1 MKNIKKS
8 IVTVVAFAI
17 LLVLCLTF
25 AACDSSK
32 PLKGYEQATLN
43 NNTTTIKTST
53 AEQAKYYG
61 SLENVVSG
69 YASEYIITRHKP
81 MAGSFYAYTEGL
93 TDDLANLNGGEGNEA
108 VFWPGSQLLKLKLS
122 YDLDGKLQRE
132 EELLIESPNGVL
144 RDPDVSAD
152 GKRVVFSWKQ
162 NRQDDYHLYI
172 YDLEAGIYEQITYG
186 QGISDTEPKWLPNGQ
201 IVFSSSRT
209 IQIVDCW
216 KTPVSNLYICNDD
229 GSEMIRVGYD
239 QVHTTYPT
247 VTEDG
252 RVLYTRWDYNDR
264 TQMFVQALFSMNADG
279 TGQTAV
285 FGNNSNN
292 PTTLMHTVSI
302 PGSTSKYLTIISG
315 HHVTQGGKLC
325 IVDTAIDRDGQQP
338 LDYVF
343 EAAESGESIDTL
355 GQTGRIYKYPI
366 AINEKEMFFAR
377 AESWASA
384 KQETKFNLYYYNSET
399 GEMVAVADCN
409 GGAISCSQ
417 IAPIR
422 TKRTFVR
429 PSMVDYSK
437 NVGTYYVANV
447 YEGDTMKDVQFGA
460 VKYLRVVALDYR
472 PYAVGAVSAGNS
484 SVYPEGFGTSDPS
497 TPVGTA
503 NSTWD
508 VKQVIGIVPVE
519 EDGSVMFSCPSDV
532 PVYFQ
537 LLDENGLM
545 IQSMRSWST
554 LMPGETFSCVGC
566 HENKNNVPVS
576 GSNVTMAMKKGV
588 QLLQKDLW
596 MTTPEYDDYDPYTD
610 YKGFSYAEEIQPIL
624 DRSCIA
630 CHDNVE
636 IANTRLGSSG
646 LTVDAGDPVT
656 SNTWKYLVTNKSNSV
671 DWTNAEFNPSWST
684 ATQPFGSDS
693 GSTITWGAS
702 GDACFYM
709 TQQFT
714 LTADQLKGK
723 FFIQWQYDE
732 DPQLYLNGT
741 RIDNVVAGGTYVTD
755 MRYFELSV
763 SQKALLKEGTNVLTA
778 RAYNAMGGSYMNVV
792 LSCNTNAD
800 TTASNPVALTDEIR
814 VASRDK
820 VDYYL
825 SYLVLTGSFLKGNF
839 YCGTPTN
846 SITDWIG
853 GMSDP
858 TTIPAYTHGSTQSG
872 IIDMLMND
880 HQELLSSGKI
890 SKEDIYR
897 IAAWIDLGVPFR
909 GSYNEASENWGSQEM
924 GEAERRQNMRDYYDK
939 IDQLNKAKKAGLLTR
954 KKVLIEYFDKNNNY
968 IASVEDRHL
977 AILNLDQKIQPGDTV
992 VVTLPK
998 GYEYIWFN
1006 LNPKIEL
1013 TLVYCPDG
1021 VFTYTVPDYAELIY
1035 PNLMVGS
1042 NQYVY
1047 THPTI
1052 TAFLPSDED
1061 LNAIY
1066 NVALNPYDAGYK
1078 QDGAKITAGS
1088 TWEDNGY
1095 GNFFPA
1101 NAFDGF
1107 TCNRGHGSFPD
1118 QSWGPDKDASSA
1130 NKWLKIDFGREVELY
1145 SFEMFIRADFPHDTY
1160 ITKLVLEFSD
1170 GTEITWDGLEQT
1182 NQGQTLT
1189 LDEAIRTTS
1198 VTIKEIETA
1207 KPNEWMGISEFKA
1220 YGKNVIE

>member
-1 MKNIKKS
+1 MKKR
-8 IVTVVAFAI
+8 TVAVIAFAT
-17 LLVLCLTF
+17 LLIICLTF
-25 AACDSSK
+25 VGCNDNG
-32 PLKGYEQATLN
+32 PVKGYEPSTLT
-43 NNTTTIKTST
+43 NNTTTIKTTS
-53 AEQAKYYG
+53 AEQTQYYG
-61 SLENVVSG
+61 SLENVIEG
-69 YASEYIITRHKP
+69 YASEYVITRHKP
-81 MAGSFYAYTEGL
+81 MAGTFYAYTEGI
-93 TDDLANLNGGEGNEA
+93 TDDLAGLHGGEGNEA

-122 YDLDGKLQRE
+122 YDLDGNLQKE
-132 EELLIESPNGVL
+132 EELLVDSPNGVV

-162 NRQDDYHLYI
+162 NKQDDYHLYV
-172 YDLEAGIYEQITYG
+172 YFLETGLVEQITFG

-209 IQIVDCW
+209 VQIVDCW
-216 KTPVSNLYICNDD
+216 KTPVSNLYICNAD
-229 GSEMIRVGYD
+229 GSEIIRVGYD

-292 PTTLMHTVSI
+292 PTTVMHTVAV
-302 PGSTSKYLTIISG
+302 PGSSSKYLTIVSG
-315 HHVTQGGKLC
+315 HHVTQGGKLAV
-325 IVDTAIDRDGQQP
+325 IDTAIDRDGQSP

-343 EAAESGESIDTL
+343 EAAETGESIDTL
-355 GQTGRIYKYPI
+355 GQAGRIYKYPI
-366 AINEKEMFFAR
+366 AINENEMIFAR

-384 KQETKFNLYYYNSET
+384 KQETKFSLYYYNSET
-399 GEMVAVADCN
+399 GEMICIADCN
-409 GGAISCSQ
+409 GGKISCSQ
-417 IAPIR
+417 ITPIR

-437 NVGTYYVANV
+437 DTGTYYVANV
-447 YEGDTMKDVQFGA
+447 YEGDTMKEVEFGA

-484 SVYPEGFGTSDPS
+484 SAYPDGFGTSDPS

-508 VKQVIGIVPVE
+508 VKKVIGIVPVE

-537 LLDENGLM
+537 LLDKDGLM

-566 HENKNNVPVS
+566 HESKNNVPVS
-576 GSNVTMAMKKGV
+576 GSMVTMAMKKGV
-588 QLLQKDLW
+588 QKLQKDIW
-596 MTTPEYDDYDPYTD
+596 MTTEEYENYDPYTD
-610 YKGFSYAEEIQPIL
+610 YKGFSYADEIQPIL
-624 DRSCIA
+624 DRSCVS
-630 CHDNVE
+630 CHTNVE
-636 IANTRLGSSG
+636 LANKRLGSQGIS
-646 LTVDAGDPVT
+646 VDIGKTVT
-656 SNTWKYLVTNKSNSV
+656 SSTWKYLVTTKSNDVS
-671 DWTNAEFNPSWST
+671 WTSSTFNPDWST

-693 GSTITWGAS
+693 GSSITWGAS
-702 GDACFYM
+702 SDACFYM

-723 FFIQWQYDE
+723 FFIKWQYDE

-741 RIDNVVAGGTYVTD
+741 RIDSVPANGTYITGTT
-755 MRYFELSV
+755 YFELSA
-763 SQKALLKEGTNVLTA
+763 SQKALLNEGTNTITA
-778 RAYNAMGGSYMNVV
+778 RAYNAMGGSYMYVE
-792 LSCNTNAD
+792 LTCNTEVAS
-800 TTASNPVALTDEIR
+800 TTTSPVALTDEIR

-846 SITDWIG
+846 DITDWIG

-872 IIDMLMND
+872 IIEMLMND
-880 HQELLSSGKI
+880 HQGLLSSGKI

-897 IAAWIDLGVPFR
+897 IAAWIDLGVPYR
-909 GSYNEASENWGSQEM
+909 GSYNEASENWGSLEM
-924 GEAERRQNMRDYYDK
+924 GEAERRQNMRDYYNK
-939 IDQLNKAKKAGLLTR
+939 IDELNKANKAGQLSR
-954 KKVLIEYFDKNNNY
+954 KKVLIEYFDASGNY
-968 IASVEDRHL
+968 IGAVEDRHL
-977 AILNLDQKIQPGDTV
+977 SILYLDQKIQAGDTV
-992 VVTLPK
+992 VVTLPS
-998 GYEYIWFN
+998 GYEYVWFS
-1006 LNPKIEL
+1006 LSPKMKL
-1013 TLVYCPDG
+1013 ALMYCPDG
-1021 VFTYTVPDYAELIY
+1021 VFTYTVPQYAENIF
-1035 PNLMVGS
+1035 PNLTVGKD
-1042 NQYVY
+1042 QYVY

-1052 TAFLPSDED
+1052 TAFLPSEED

-1078 QDGAKITAGS
+1078 NEGAKITTGS
-1088 TWEDNGY
+1088 AWENDGY

-1107 TCNRGHGSFPD
+1107 TCNRGHGVFPN
-1118 QSWGPDKDASSA
+1118 QSWGPDKNVGKEDR
-1130 NKWLKIDFGREVELY
+1130 WLQIDFGREVELY
-1145 SFEMFIRADFPHDTY
+1145 SFEMFIRADFPHDAY
-1160 ITKLVLEFSD
+1160 ITKLELEFSD
-1170 GTEITWDGLEQT
+1170 GTTIEWTDLKQT
-1182 NQGQTLT
+1182 NQGQILV
-1189 LDEAIRTTS
+1189 LEEAIKTTS
-1198 VTIKEIETA
+1198 VKIKNIETSKA
-1207 KPNEWMGISEFKA
+1207 DWFGISEFMA
-1220 YGKNVIE
+1220 YGKNVIK

>member
-1 MKNIKKS
+1 MRNMRKS
-8 IVTVVAFAI
+8 IVVAVALTALLILCVVFTGCAQSNS
-17 LLVLCLTF
+17 VL
-25 AACDSSK
+25 
-32 PLKGYEQATLN
+32 GYQESVKN
-43 NNTTTIKTST
+43 NNVTTVKTTSSAQT
-53 AEQAKYYG
+53 QYYG
-61 SLENVVSG
+61 SLESVVDE

-81 MAGSFYAYTEGL
+81 MAGTFYAYTEGV
-93 TDDLANLNGGEGNEA
+93 TDDLAGVNGGEGNEG

-122 YDLDGKLQRE
+122 YDLDGRLQRE
-132 EELLIESPNGVL
+132 EELLLDSSNGVV

-162 NRQDDYHLYI
+162 NKQDDYHLYI
-172 YDLEAGIYEQITYG
+172 YYLDTEYIEQITFG

-201 IVFSSSRT
+201 IVFSSSRA

-264 TQMFVQALFSMNADG
+264 TQMYVQALFSMNSDG

-292 PTTLMHTVSI
+292 PTTVMHTVAV
-302 PGSTSKYLTIISG
+302 PGSSSKYLTIVSG
-315 HHVTQGGKLC
+315 HHVTQGGKLA
-325 IVDTAIDRDGQQP
+325 IIDTAIDRDGQAP

-355 GQTGRIYKYPI
+355 GQVGRIYKYPI
-366 AINEKEMFFAR
+366 SINEKEMIFAR
-377 AESWASA
+377 ADSWASA

-399 GEMVAVADCN
+399 EEMVCIADCN

-417 IAPIR
+417 ITPIR

-437 NVGTYYVANV
+437 DTGTYYVANV
-447 YEGDTMKDVQFGA
+447 YEGDTMKDVEFGA
-460 VKYLRVVALDYR
+460 VKYLRVVAIDYR
-472 PYAVGAVSAGNS
+472 PYAVGSLSAGNS
-484 SVYPEGFGTSDPS
+484 ATYPEGFGTSDPS
-497 TPVGTA
+497 TPVGSA

-519 EDGSVMFSCPSDV
+519 EDGSAMFSCPSDI

-537 LLDENGLM
+537 LLDKDGLL

-576 GSNVTMAMKKGV
+576 GSLVTMAMKKGV
-588 QLLQKDLW
+588 QKLQKDIW

-610 YKGFSYAEEIQPIL
+610 YKGFSYANEIQPIL
-624 DRSCIA
+624 DRSCVS
-630 CHDNVE
+630 CHNNVE
-636 IANTRLGSSG
+636 IANKRLGSQGIS
-646 LTVDAGDPVT
+646 VDIGRVVT
-656 SNTWKYLVTNKSNSV
+656 SRNWKYYVTTKSNYV
-671 DWTNAEFNPSWST
+671 DWTNPSFNPSWST
-684 ATQPFGSDS
+684 AVQPFGSDAS
-693 GSTITWGAS
+693 SSITWGAS

-723 FFIQWQYDE
+723 FYIKWQYDE

-741 RIDNVVAGGTYVTD
+741 RIDSVPAGGTYITGTT
-755 MRYFELSV
+755 YFELSEA
-763 SQKALLKEGTNVLTA
+763 QKALLVEGTNTISA
-778 RAYNAMGGSYMNVV
+778 RAYNAMGGSYMYIE
-792 LSCNTNAD
+792 LTCNTD
-800 TTASNPVALTDEIR
+800 VEVVTASPVALTDEIR

-825 SYLVLTGSFLKGNF
+825 SYLVLTGSFLKGNY

-846 SITDWIG
+846 DITDWIG

-858 TTIPAYTHGSTQSG
+858 TTIPAYAHGSTQSG
-872 IIDMLMND
+872 IIDLLMND
-880 HQELLSSGKI
+880 HQDLLSSGKI

-909 GSYNEASENWGSQEM
+909 GSYNDASENWGAKEM

-939 IDQLNKAKKAGLLTR
+939 IDELNKAKKAGELTR
-954 KKVLIEYFDKNNNY
+954 KKVLIEYFDKNGNY
-968 IASVEDRHL
+968 IGAVEERHL
-977 AILNLDQKIQPGDTV
+977 AILNLDQKMQAGDTI
-992 VVTLPK
+992 VVTLPV
-998 GYEYIWFN
+998 GYDYVWFN
-1006 LNPKIEL
+1006 LNPKMDIAL
-1013 TLVYCPDG
+1013 MYCPDG
-1021 VFTYTVPDYAELIY
+1021 VFTYTVPSYAENIL
-1035 PNLMVGS
+1035 PDLLVG
-1042 NQYVY
+1042 NGQYVY
-1047 THPTI
+1047 NHPTI
-1052 TAFLPSDED
+1052 TAFLPSEED
-1061 LNAIY
+1061 LNAVY
-1066 NVALNPYDAGYK
+1066 NVALNPYDAPYG
-1078 QDGAKITAGS
+1078 DANAKITAG
-1088 TWEDNGY
+1088 TAWENDGY
-1095 GNFFPA
+1095 GNFFPS

-1107 TCNRGHGSFPD
+1107 TGNRGHGSFPS
-1118 QSWGPDKDASSA
+1118 QSWGPDKSAS
-1130 NKWLKIDFGREVELY
+1130 KDDMWLQIDFGREVDLSSFELY
-1145 SFEMFIRADFPHDTY
+1145 IRADFPHDAY
-1160 ITKLVLEFSD
+1160 LTKVELEFSD
-1170 GTEITWDGLEQT
+1170 GTVVEWNDLKET
-1182 NQGQTLT
+1182 NQAQVLV
-1189 LDEAIRTTS
+1189 LDEVIRTTS
-1198 VTIKEIETA
+1198 VRIKIIETS
-1207 KPNEWMGISEFKA
+1207 KNDWCGISEFKA
-1220 YGKNVIE
+1220 YGKNVID